1 MTEARLGYG
10 TLIQRWSG
18 AAWVTVAEQV
28 TVSGPSLSSDDVE
41 VTNHDSPNSTKEY
54 IPALMDTGEISFN
67 GNFIPSNASQQ
78 QLLTD
83 QVNRTV
89 SDWRIVLPDAVAEA
103 NRTRWSFEGYI
114 KSIDFTYPTPTQMT
128 INATMKLA
136 GTATLA
142 SAYSDDLTALVV
154 TGSASGALTLVP
166 ALAPSVYEYSV
177 AAANGDATCTVTPT
191 MATAEEIKVNG
202 VVVASGAASGDIT
215 LAVGPNIITVKT
227 TDADTTP
234 TFYTLYVTRAAA

>member
-41 VTNHDSPNSTKEY
+41 VTNPESPNSTKEY
-54 IPALMDTGEISFN
+54 IPALLDTGEVSFN
-67 GNFIPSNASQQ
+67 GNFIPGNASQQ

-83 QVNRTV
+83 QVARTV
-89 SDWRIVLPDAVAEA
+89 ADWQIVLPDAVAIA
-103 NRTRWSFEGYI
+103 DRTKWSFEGYI
-114 KSIDFTYPTPTQMT
+114 KSIDFSYPTPTQMT

-142 SAYSDDLTALVV
+142 SVYALNLTGLTISEGTLTPAFAVGTYNYAATVLTAV
-154 TGSASGALTLVP
+154 TTLNIRP
-166 ALAPSVYEYSV
+166 TC
-177 AAANGDATCTVTPT
+177 AAADS
-191 MATAEEIKVNG
+191 IKVNG
-202 VVVASGAASGDIT
+202 VVTASGADAAFPVAIGVNYATIDVFEDDKTPRRYAITIARAS
-215 LAVGPNIITVKT
+215 A
-227 TDADTTP
+227 
-234 TFYTLYVTRAAA
+234 